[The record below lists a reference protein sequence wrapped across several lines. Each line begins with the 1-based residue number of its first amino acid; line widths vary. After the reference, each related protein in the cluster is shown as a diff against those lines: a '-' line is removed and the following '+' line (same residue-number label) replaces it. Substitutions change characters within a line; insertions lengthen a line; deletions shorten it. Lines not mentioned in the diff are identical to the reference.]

1 MCKPLCYLIICTIIC
16 RHGLELQQYASAQ
29 HGCTCLCLVTVTQG
43 LCTPEGTRCEL
54 PTRLAEPF
62 LSATYMLPAST
73 YFVQR
78 IGHECRDACAY
89 FFSGYRLQ
97 WTCFGSLGSC
107 ACALH
112 CTACTFT
119 TTGVAAAASGCLST
133 ASGPSMV
140 LVSKPLLG
148 PVYQQLAWPNM
159 VAAAYYA
166 ASGWRLWEYCG
177 LLARDMLL

>member
-1 MCKPLCYLIICTIIC
+1 
-16 RHGLELQQYASAQ
+16 
-29 HGCTCLCLVTVTQG
+29 
-43 LCTPEGTRCEL
+43 
-54 PTRLAEPF
+54 
-62 LSATYMLPAST
+62 MLPAST
-73 YFVQR
+73 HFVQR
-78 IGHECRDACAY
+78 IGHECRDAFAY

-119 TTGVAAAASGCLST
+119 TTGVAAAASGCPGT

-177 LLARDMLL
+177 LLARDMLLRSVRRHCLRACGSMGAMGLGCLAEELPCCGCAVSGSTPRDNMVL